1 MKFHTITLLGALA
14 SANAGVIR
22 GNAAAKKL
30 AIMQKLSESVNKKS
44 SGAIRR
50 QLEENA
56 EEQQNNNMYEGFTED
71 SELTPGVCVTVSSQ
85 NSYDGS
91 TVNKPYMTFVTGD
104 GGNFA
109 VSLATYLAEIG
120 ASWVAEKE
128 GMCDECQMYEGYW
141 WVHCF
146 DACVW
151 S

>member
-30 AIMQKLSESVNKKS
+30 AIMQKVTESINTNKKS

-50 QLEENA
+50 QLEQNA
-56 EEQQNNNMYEGFTED
+56 ENQNYANNMYEGFTED
-71 SELTPGVCVTVSSQ
+71 SELTPGVCVTVTKT

-91 TVNKPYMTFVTGD
+91 TTSIPYMTFNTEN
-104 GGNFA
+104 GGNNA
-109 VSLATYLAEIG
+109 VSLATYLGVIG

-128 GMCDECQMYEGYW
+128 GMCEECQMYEGYW
-141 WVHCF
+141 
-146 DACVW
+146 
-151 S
+151 